1 MNTSDFMDF
10 AKTINGLAAIHG
22 KPMDEGLIDGYW
34 MALEDL
40 SKQDFFEAAKK
51 AAKTLK
57 WFPKPSELRELVLDT
72 KPADAAKLAW
82 PEVMQLAKR
91 SSGEHSDPIA
101 AEAIRLMGGGRR
113 LGQATEQDLEIWGKK
128 EFCQLYETVSTKTA
142 QDFPDVRQ
150 IEAESHAEISDGAAV
165 DVRKTIDDLA
175 ARLGT

>member
-1 MNTSDFMDF
+1 MSKLR
-10 AKTINGLAAIHG
+10 AKYQNAVADEEMWLASISTYWEECRGLDADKLRAAFKVAWREH
-22 KPMDEGLIDGYW
+22 KQW
-34 MALEDL
+34 M
-40 SKQDFFEAAKK
+40 
-51 AAKTLK
+51 
-57 WFPKPSELRELVLDT
+57 PSCGQLVELVAGGGQSAD
-72 KPADAAKLAW
+72 DAAKLAW

-113 LGQATEQDLEIWGKK
+113 LGQATEQEMEIWGKK
-128 EFCQLYETVSTKTA
+128 EFIQLYDVVSSKTA

-150 IEAESHAEISDGAAV
+150 IEAETHAEISDGAAV